1 MNKYEYYI
9 YIVYVK
15 LIYTSFLL
23 FRYIIA
29 PNGQNVTKEFLET
42 GTYHIEVRRKK
53 YPAKMYLRSP
63 FDPQNKRL
71 LGVYTI

>member
-29 PNGQNVTKEFLET
+29 PNGQNVTKELITVVGKQLNIFSFQLV
-42 GTYHIEVRRKK
+42 ISLIV
-53 YPAKMYLRSP
+53 S
-63 FDPQNKRL
+63 
-71 LGVYTI
+71 